1 MQILSVQPQLLD
13 DRFLGPA
20 AVFLVRE
27 YRVLAYAQFLE
38 AYKRCFSGIP
48 YLQALT

>member
-1 MQILSVQPQLLD
+1 LQPLLLD

-38 AYKRCFSGIP
+38 AYKRCLRLIDSRCAFTRV
-48 YLQALT
+48 LT